1 MTPSA
6 GRRNIRDMVER
17 HMHAGIWL
25 ALAAFA
31 GCANEP
37 EFDVEQ
43 VLTRGE
49 QACER
54 RYGLEARQHFESVVE
69 VGCESQ
75 QQMRRLVLGLAKSY
89 QLCNEPGK
97 LAALAACQ
105 EVSSLE
111 AADCLLVATDLQH
124 WYGYAALKFCDA
136 GRSRRGADEA
146 TDRELAELRTKL
158 EHYRERGIDPPA
170 LRVDCGAWWAES
182 SLKDSN

>member
-1 MTPSA
+1 MV
-6 GRRNIRDMVER
+6 GRHIR
-17 HMHAGIWL
+17 AGIWL
-25 ALAAFA
+25 GLAALA
-31 GCANEP
+31 GCANGP

-54 RYGLEARQHFESVVE
+54 RYGLEARQHFESVLE

-97 LAALAACQ
+97 LAALATCQ

-111 AADCLLVATDLQH
+111 AADCLLVATDLQD
-124 WYGYAALKFCDA
+124 WYGYAALRFCDA
-136 GRSRRGADEA
+136 GLVKRGADENV
-146 TDRELAELRTKL
+146 DRALEALSAKL
-158 EHYRERGIDPPA
+158 ELNRQRGFDLPA
-170 LRVDCGAWWAES
+170 LLPLCS
-182 SLKDSN
+182 Y